1 MFIHPTA
8 VVADGARIAQGV
20 NVGPYCIVGPQV
32 ALEEGVVLHAHV
44 VVDSDTVIGANTQV
58 YPFASLGAW
67 AQDKKMSKEQA
78 ARMKL
83 RIGRNNVIREHVTI
97 HPGTPGGRGITE
109 VGSDGFFQ
117 VGSHIAHDC
126 LIGNQVIFTNLAAI
140 AGHVTIEDKAVLGA
154 MVGVHQFARVGTLAM
169 LAAGAMCSQDVPPY
183 CMVQGDRGRLIGLN
197 QVGLRRAGVPI
208 ESYVKL
214 RDTFRRLFWH
224 GHTLATGLE
233 EVESLHGGDAYVA
246 RMVAFVRQSK
256 RGVCA
261 ARRAS
266 FRNEPEHEAGMESA
280 G

>member
-1 MFIHPTA
+1 MFTHPTA
-8 VVADGARIAQGV
+8 VVAEGARIAQGAHI
-20 NVGPYCIVGPQV
+20 GPYCIVGPQV
-32 ALEEGVVLHAHV
+32 TLEEGVHLHSHV

-78 ARMKL
+78 SRMKL

-97 HPGTPGGRGITE
+97 HPGSPHGVGTTE
-109 VGSDGFFQ
+109 VGNDGFFQ
-117 VGSHIAHDC
+117 VGCHIAHDC
-126 LIGNQVIFTNLAAI
+126 RIGNNVIFTNLAAI
-140 AGHVTIEDKAVLGA
+140 AGHVTIEDRAVLGA
-154 MVGVHQFARVGTLAM
+154 MVGVHQFARVGTMAM

-197 QVGLRRAGVPI
+197 QVGLRRAGTPT

-214 RDTFRRLFWH
+214 RDAFRRLFWH
-224 GHTLATGLE
+224 GHTLALGLE
-233 EVESLHGGDAYVA
+233 EVERLHGRDPFVA
-246 RMVAFVRQSK
+246 RMLNFIRQSK

-266 FRNEPEHEAGMESA
+266 FRQDGDPEAGMESA